1 MVADGESGNSIR
13 YFSCRR
19 YVKEFLIKS
28 AEILAVILGV
38 EVQVIPFHDAKL
50 DKDKQTTFG
59 YRLLHS
65 LSILGNS
72 STIEIPDITGMLG

>member
-1 MVADGESGNSIR
+1 MVSEGECGQCNK

-28 AEILAVILGV
+28 ADILTVIMEV
-38 EVQVIPFHDAKL
+38 EVQVITFRDARLGKS
-50 DKDKQTTFG
+50 KQITFS

-72 STIEIPDITGMLG
+72 STTEIPDITGMLG